1 LNFKKAFHT
10 SINAII
16 LYHKNNNITDY
27 TQRLFMK
34 TIVPK
39 ISSSLSKMW
48 NKVLTLNNSLFPALK
63 EELRLEELSHKEQKL
78 ISILD
83 FAQIEKNITVVSIT
97 NTPKDREEIA
107 RAFIAKSVYN
117 FQTTRDLIDRLHC
130 DRVLRIVCGWR
141 YKNDIPSES
150 KFSRVFK
157 ELSEMQIAQK
167 AHEQFVK
174 EYLSDKT
181 FFYNAIDS
189 TKIPLR
195 QKPVK
200 IKKEKPKLKKRGRP
214 KKGEIRE
221 PIRPT
226 ILEQQQEMQSVEEK
240 LTLVSTD
247 CGVGIKQNSKGNREI
262 WIGAKL
268 HISAVDGDIP
278 ITAFYSGANV
288 HDSSVA
294 LPLMQETS
302 KRVNY
307 LYDLQDAGYDADII
321 REFSTTLGHRP
332 IIDTNPKNSKELK
345 AKIEL
350 IEHENKT
357 FKYLNWHLNC
367 DEQHYKQRSM
377 VERVNKYLKD
387 DFGCDKIYYQG
398 ATKVASVLAFGI
410 LSICIHKSLQLV
422 T

>member
-1 LNFKKAFHT
+1 MSK
-10 SINAII
+10 II
-16 LYHKNNNITDY
+16 ST
-27 TQRLFMK
+27 
-34 TIVPK
+34 
-39 ISSSLSKMW
+39 LSKMW
-48 NKVLTLNNSLFPALK
+48 LKVVNLENSLFPELK
-63 EELRLEELSHKEQKL
+63 ESLRIEEFSSKESKL
-78 ISILD
+78 IRVLD
-83 FAQIEKNITVVSIT
+83 FAEIEKYIINTSSTNI
-97 NTPKDREEIA
+97 PKNREQIA

-117 FQTTRDLIDRLHC
+117 FQTTRDLIDRLHI
-130 DRVLRIVCGWR
+130 DRTLRILCGWR
-141 YKNDIPSES
+141 YLKDIPSEAT
-150 KFSRVFK
+150 FSRAFD
-157 ELSEMQIAQK
+157 EISQMQIAQK
-167 AHEQFVK
+167 THAQFVK
-174 EYLSDKT
+174 EYLSEKT
-181 FFYNAIDS
+181 FFYNATDA

-195 QKPVK
+195 EKAV
-200 IKKEKPKLKKRGRP
+200 KKEKIEKIKHKAGRP

-221 PIRPT
+221 SVKPK
-226 ILEQQQEMQSVEEK
+226 ILEQQKKMQSVEEK

-247 CGVGIKQNSKGNREI
+247 CGVGIKQNSKGNREV
-262 WIGAKL
+262 WIGGKL

-321 REFSTTLGHRP
+321 REFSTASGHRP
-332 IIDTNPKNSKELK
+332 IIDINPKNSKELK

-350 IEHENKT
+350 MEHEQMT
-357 FKYLNWHLNC
+357 FKYLNQHLNC
-367 DEQHYKQRSM
+367 DEQHYNQRSM

-410 LSICIHKSLQLV
+410 LSICIHQSLQLV

>member
-1 LNFKKAFHT
+1 
-10 SINAII
+10 
-16 LYHKNNNITDY
+16 
-27 TQRLFMK
+27 MK

-107 RAFIAKSVYN
+107 RAVIAKSVYN

>member
-1 LNFKKAFHT
+1 
-10 SINAII
+10 
-16 LYHKNNNITDY
+16 
-27 TQRLFMK
+27 
-34 TIVPK
+34 
-39 ISSSLSKMW
+39 MW